1 MIRGLKKREYLNIY
15 IYKSETLRN
24 KNSFSKLSNQR
35 DLREEPS
42 AKQFAIHIH
51 KPDECGDVS
60 VIPFEKV
67 EIISKGG
74 FFSTCSGQE
83 ILLIQHRVEE
93 KRKTAALMD
102 IHRYR

>member
-1 MIRGLKKREYLNIY
+1 MSLDCIYIYIYIY

-24 KNSFSKLSNQR
+24 KNSFTKPSNQR

-42 AKQFAIHIH
+42 AKQFATFTH
-51 KPDECGDVS
+51 KPDECVGVS
-60 VIPFEKV
+60 VIPLEKV

-83 ILLIQHRVEE
+83 ILLIQHGVEE

-102 IHRYR
+102 IPRYR